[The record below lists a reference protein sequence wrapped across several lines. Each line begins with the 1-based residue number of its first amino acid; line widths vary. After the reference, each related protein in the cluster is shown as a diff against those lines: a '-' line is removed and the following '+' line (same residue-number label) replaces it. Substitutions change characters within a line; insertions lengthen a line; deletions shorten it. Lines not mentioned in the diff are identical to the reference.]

1 MATGKKGAKGNK
13 TAHVLNLLTAPGE
26 AAPPPAEEAAE
37 GVPEAAPAASGRP
50 LLPPILEVAQANDDT
65 LAQQIQQALE
75 EELSPP
81 PAENSPV
88 KEETP
93 VVEDKPASG
102 GKMSQDDIE
111 KMLASMGAP
120 ADEPPTPE
128 PEPAPTPQ
136 PASGGKMSQDDIEK
150 MLASMGAPADEP
162 PAPEP
167 EPAPAPQPA
176 SGGTM
181 SQDDIEKMLASM
193 GAPADEPPAPE
204 PEPAPA
210 PQPAAEEKP
219 AAPVPPAAEAAPTP
233 PPEDEDL
240 AYINVMQIL
249 VEEKAPR
256 YIKMFGLCPCK
267 HCQADVMAL
276 TLSNLVPKYVVLPKR
291 DRIPMLTVYEGRFNS
306 TIFAQLTRACKVVM
320 DHPHHNR

>member
-1 MATGKKGAKGNK
+1 
-13 TAHVLNLLTAPGE
+13 
-26 AAPPPAEEAAE
+26 
-37 GVPEAAPAASGRP
+37 
-50 LLPPILEVAQANDDT
+50 
-65 LAQQIQQALE
+65 
-75 EELSPP
+75 
-81 PAENSPV
+81 
-88 KEETP
+88 
-93 VVEDKPASG
+93 
-102 GKMSQDDIE
+102 
-111 KMLASMGAP
+111 MLASMGAP

-167 EPAPAPQPA
+167 EP
-176 SGGTM
+176 S
-181 SQDDIEKMLASM
+181 
-193 GAPADEPPAPE
+193 
-204 PEPAPA
+204 PA

>member
-26 AAPPPAEEAAE
+26 AAPPPAEEASE

-93 VVEDKPASG
+93 LVEDKPASG

-120 ADEPPTPE
+120 R
-128 PEPAPTPQ
+128 
-136 PASGGKMSQDDIEK
+136 
-150 MLASMGAPADEP
+150 
-162 PAPEP
+162 
-167 EPAPAPQPA
+167 APAPLRRQ
-176 SGGTM
+176 
-181 SQDDIEKMLASM
+181 
-193 GAPADEPPAPE
+193 DEP
-204 PEPAPA
+204 
-210 PQPAAEEKP
+210 
-219 AAPVPPAAEAAPTP
+219 
-233 PPEDEDL
+233 
-240 AYINVMQIL
+240 
-249 VEEKAPR
+249 
-256 YIKMFGLCPCK
+256 
-267 HCQADVMAL
+267 
-276 TLSNLVPKYVVLPKR
+276 
-291 DRIPMLTVYEGRFNS
+291 GR
-306 TIFAQLTRACKVVM
+306 
-320 DHPHHNR
+320 H